1 MIHCIKTL
9 EKYLDMPNINS
20 CVNVENCVFFNKLIK
35 RSPDEMQVVAW
46 KDLQQKSETDIFTT
60 A

>member
-9 EKYLDMPNINS
+9 EKYLDMPNTNF

-35 RSPDEMQVVAW
+35 RSPNEMQVVAW